1 MPHAMIT
8 TTTVL
13 IAVAKFESTPS
24 IPTFANIEVNAAKI
38 ADNTAK
44 RNHITHTSFLCCF
57 KHLFIIAFFPINEKP
72 KIKQRAVR
80 KASELLLKR
89 YVLKSP

>member
-1 MPHAMIT
+1 MIT

-24 IPTFANIEVNAAKI
+24 IPTFANIEVNAAKT

-44 RNHITHTSFLCCF
+44 RNHINTHLSPCCLEY
-57 KHLFIIAFFPINEKP
+57 LFIITFFPINEKP

-89 YVLKSP
+89 YVLKSS